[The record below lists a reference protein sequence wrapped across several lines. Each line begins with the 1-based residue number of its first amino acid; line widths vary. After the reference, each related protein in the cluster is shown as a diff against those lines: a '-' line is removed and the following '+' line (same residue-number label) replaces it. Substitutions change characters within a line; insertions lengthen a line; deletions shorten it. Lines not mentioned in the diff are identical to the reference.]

1 MRCKLCGMQVGR
13 PKYQLDGF
21 SVLACPSCDMVFTD
35 LEPTRDE
42 LRQLYSLD
50 YFSQRQEYYFENSV
64 VDPVKGREDAQIS
77 DFKRWL
83 ELLESRK
90 GKGRLLDVGCG
101 MGIFLKMAQDRGW
114 EAYGV
119 DVSDDAVEI
128 ARNRLHVNAY
138 AATLDEAHFAD
149 SFFDVVTLLDV
160 IEHLP
165 DPLMDLAAIRK
176 VLKNDGVIF
185 LNTPNERALLR
196 LIAQVFYG
204 ISLGKWTY
212 PIRKLFHEYHL
223 YYYSAKTLEIMLRKA
238 GFTIVYQESKSIP
251 LVKAR
256 GSRIE
261 KAIVQSVSVF
271 EKLLEMEYELV
282 VIAGR
287 P

>member
-1 MRCKLCGMQVGR
+1 MQCKLCGTWVGR
-13 PKYQLDGF
+13 PKYRLDGF
-21 SVLACPSCDMVFTD
+21 SVLACPNCSVVFTD

-64 VDPVKGREDAQIS
+64 VDPVKGREDAQIG

-90 GKGRLLDVGCG
+90 GKGRLLDIGCG
-101 MGIFLKMAQDRGW
+101 IGVFLKMAQDRGW

-119 DVSDDAVEI
+119 DVSDDAVGI
-128 ARNRLHVNAY
+128 ARSRLCVNAY
-138 AATLDEAHFAD
+138 AGTLAEADFAD
-149 SFFDVVTLLDV
+149 GSFDVVTLLDAF
-160 IEHLP
+160 EHLP
-165 DPLMDLAAIRK
+165 DPLRDLAAIRK
-176 VLKNDGVIF
+176 VLKSDGVIL

-196 LIAQVFYG
+196 RMAHVLHG
-204 ISLGKWTY
+204 ISLGKCTY
-212 PIRKLFHEYHL
+212 PVRKLFHEYHL
-223 YYYSAKTLEIMLRKA
+223 YYYSAKTLENTLNRA
-238 GFTIVYQESKSIP
+238 GFTVVYRESKSIP

-256 GSRIE
+256 GSKIE
-261 KAIVQSVSVF
+261 KATVRALSVF
-271 EKLLEMEYELV
+271 EKLLGMEYELV